1 MSKYDNADAKFFV
14 SGQNSEEFFNFCEGS
29 LDVLY
34 LKACLDIKLE
44 LRDYV
49 RGGMRQE
56 DEVDSLDPQNS
67 SHSTTTG
74 RASKWQD
81 GILKTINRLADIVA
95 GSRNPAAAPVTALA
109 ANIPA
114 TVQAQDEDML
124 IDRIGKLHHLIEQV
138 KEQEGQTDA
147 ALANSLALSAALT
160 TLRNRLAALE

>member
-1 MSKYDNADAKFFV
+1 
-14 SGQNSEEFFNFCEGS
+14 
-29 LDVLY
+29 
-34 LKACLDIKLE
+34 
-44 LRDYV
+44 
-49 RGGMRQE
+49 MRQE
-56 DEVDSLDPQNS
+56 DEVDSLDMQNS

-109 ANIPA
+109 ANVPA

-138 KEQEGQTDA
+138 KERQRRLEQEGQTDA
-147 ALANSLALSAALT
+147 ALANSLALYQQRLQ
-160 TLRNRLAALE
+160 LYENRLAALE

>member
-1 MSKYDNADAKFFV
+1 
-14 SGQNSEEFFNFCEGS
+14 
-29 LDVLY
+29 
-34 LKACLDIKLE
+34 
-44 LRDYV
+44 
-49 RGGMRQE
+49 MRQE
-56 DEVDSLDPQNS
+56 DEVDSLDMQNS

-109 ANIPA
+109 ANVPA

-138 KEQEGQTDA
+138 KERQRRLEQEGQTDA
-147 ALANSLALSAALT
+147 ALANSLALYQQRLQ
-160 TLRNRLAALE
+160 LYENRLAASDGDVNDVNFQPII